1 MITADDITDSQIA
14 ALRRE
19 ALPAGD
25 LDMAR
30 IAYVAEGNEET
41 ATQTEIAAAK
51 RACAAA
57 INNAAAM
64 AEGYHGTIFI
74 HR

>member
-1 MITADDITDSQIA
+1 MFTADDITDSQIA

-19 ALPAGD
+19 ALAAGD
-25 LDMAR
+25 LSMAR
-30 IAYVAEGNEET
+30 IAYVAGGNEET

-57 INNAAAM
+57 INDAAAM
-64 AEGYHGTIFI
+64 AE
-74 HR
+74 